1 MLHRCRVF
9 FCSDLFTT
17 AGVTTKA
24 SAQDIAQ
31 TDTSQKIGTYPYFAN
46 EPADCDAS
54 AKLGSEQNPLEIANA
69 VQLYNLYY
77 VGKNA
82 VTNENNV
89 ADSDSG
95 SSYMDC
101 YFKVTGNIDLSELKE
116 YGITEWSGIGAG
128 AYDGFCGKF
137 DGGSEQGYIISNMT
151 IDTETSL
158 VDKGLFSKVGT
169 GGEIKNV
176 SLKNPKITGKLSAW
190 SEGCGFL
197 AGKVTSYGTD
207 ETALLRIVIF
217 WMEVCKY
224 HLTYLNR
231 TQQTV
236 FIMWKAVRSEIM
248 K

>member
-1 MLHRCRVF
+1 M
-9 FCSDLFTT
+9 
-17 AGVTTKA
+17 
-24 SAQDIAQ
+24 
-31 TDTSQKIGTYPYFAN
+31 
-46 EPADCDAS
+46 
-54 AKLGSEQNPLEIANA
+54 
-69 VQLYNLYY
+69 
-77 VGKNA
+77 GKNA

-128 AYDGFCGKF
+128 AYNGFCGKF

-176 SLKNPKITGKLSAW
+176 SLKNPKITGKLSVW

-197 AGKVTSYGTD
+197 AGKCNV
-207 ETALLRIVIF
+207 LR
-217 WMEVCKY
+217 
-224 HLTYLNR
+224 NR
-231 TQQTV
+231 
-236 FIMWKAVRSEIM
+236 
-248 K
+248 

>member
-1 MLHRCRVF
+1 MKKKKWNRFLSVVVTAAMLVAPLQGF
-9 FCSDLFTT
+9 SFVDDLFTT

-31 TDTSQKIGTYPYFAN
+31 TDTSQTIGVYPYFAN

-116 YGITEWSGIGAG
+116 FGITEWSGIGAG
-128 AYDGFCGKF
+128 TYNGFCGKF
-137 DGGSEQGYIISNMT
+137 DGGSEQGYIIS
-151 IDTETSL
+151 
-158 VDKGLFSKVGT
+158 
-169 GGEIKNV
+169 
-176 SLKNPKITGKLSAW
+176 
-190 SEGCGFL
+190 
-197 AGKVTSYGTD
+197 
-207 ETALLRIVIF
+207 
-217 WMEVCKY
+217 
-224 HLTYLNR
+224 
-231 TQQTV
+231 
-236 FIMWKAVRSEIM
+236 
-248 K
+248 